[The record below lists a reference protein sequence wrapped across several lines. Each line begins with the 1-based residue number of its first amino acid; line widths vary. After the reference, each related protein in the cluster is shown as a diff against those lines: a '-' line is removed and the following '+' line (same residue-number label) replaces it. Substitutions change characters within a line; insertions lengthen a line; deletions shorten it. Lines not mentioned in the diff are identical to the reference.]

1 MLRTLL
7 QRKKKAIFIL
17 PFVSVVA
24 EKADYL
30 SKMFK
35 SMDICVHGFYANKV
49 RVLDPMDQVSMTH
62 IPYALS
68 RVVLSWTTTKRTSIS
83 LSAQSRR

>member
-1 MLRTLL
+1 VSEVLMLRTLL

-49 RVLDPMDQVSMTH
+49 PSSMRHALNVAVS
-62 IPYALS
+62 
-68 RVVLSWTTTKRTSIS
+68 S
-83 LSAQSRR
+83 LVFIFTRACNLLPGRPFPGQ

>member
-49 RVLDPMDQVSMTH
+49 PSSTRH
-62 IPYALS
+62 
-68 RVVLSWTTTKRTSIS
+68 RT
-83 LSAQSRR
+83 LLLLV

>member
-62 IPYALS
+62 ILC
-68 RVVLSWTTTKRTSIS
+68 VL
-83 LSAQSRR
+83 